1 MVLLSGL
8 LTCHSMGPQGHFFE
22 NIFWQ
27 WGHSSG
33 SCCKNVWVCGL
44 HGTWGR
50 KNMGNTVLG
59 HAVKEMALVLF
70 TKDRDTSTTTLVKWK
85 LLRHGRRD
93 LHTWPSLVSLFA
105 LCSLNTHTLTL
116 IYIYTSLASQVCTLR
131 NARCVSWGWQRCTPW
146 TARHAGVR
154 STWENVVWNVCNF
167 CFDLLLKH
175 RYSLERTFQFLLKFL
190 HIKL

>member
-116 IYIYTSLASQVCTLR
+116 IYTHFPCLSGMHAQECTL
-131 NARCVSWGWQRCTPW
+131 CVVGLTEVYTVDSATRGG
-146 TARHAGVR
+146 AFHLGER
-154 STWENVVWNVCNF
+154 S
-167 CFDLLLKH
+167 LKRLQH
-175 RYSLERTFQFLLKFL
+175 FVSLYF
-190 HIKL
+190 